1 VKRPRT
7 GYDALACA
15 ILQQAAE
22 DWHAMVRAGAA
33 CPTGATG
40 YWPVKREAWEIDSDR
55 ASILHSDIPSG
66 RRAKLGS
73 GITGPSGADELWHFI
88 TSDTC
93 KTMCESV
100 GISHSAK
107 MRGLNVTPRHES

>member
-1 VKRPRT
+1 MKRPLT

-22 DWHAMVRAGAA
+22 DWHAMVLAGAA

-40 YWPVKREAWEIDSDR
+40 YWPIKRPLGDGPVKLDVYRDMSHGQR
-55 ASILHSDIPSG
+55 G
-66 RRAKLGS
+66 RFHCSVA
-73 GITGPSGADELWHFI
+73 GPGAVEELWHFI
-88 TSDTC
+88 TSDLC
-93 KTMCESV
+93 QQMCESV
-100 GISHSAK
+100 GISHSAM